1 VRERRAVTTGLG
13 AYAQWWGGCGRVCGG
28 GGEEGTAKSDGTL
41 RRRQTDFGLT
51 NVRAAESEATLCRR
65 DRHRAH

>member
-1 VRERRAVTTGLG
+1 
-13 AYAQWWGGCGRVCGG
+13 VCGG

-65 DRHRAH
+65 VRHRAH